1 MNEFVIP
8 IHSEE
13 LLLKR
18 KDRYCVEELDIMGIS
33 ETILIS
39 KLDGFLP
46 FFFFLAH
53 FFFNMPIKKKNH
65 RCSREIDEK
74 FLQDLST

>member
-46 FFFFLAH
+46 FFFFFGA
-53 FFFNMPIKKKNH
+53 FFF
-65 RCSREIDEK
+65 
-74 FLQDLST
+74 